1 MAYQPRPIDTAQV
14 RLTPE
19 LEQLVERLS
28 ENVHDHWAARR
39 MSEGWVHGPQ
49 RNDASKTHP
58 DLVPYAV
65 AVGGGKAVR
74 PHDGHRN
81 GEGHPRAGLRDPRP
95 VR

>member
-14 RLTPE
+14 RLTAE

-49 RNDASKTHP
+49 RDDAAKMHP
-58 DLVPYAV
+58 DLVPYGSLSEAEKHYDRTTV
-65 AVGGGKAVR
+65 TETIKAILAL
-74 PHDGHRN
+74 GF
-81 GEGHPRAGLRDPRP
+81 EIRAR
-95 VR
+95 